1 MSIARV
7 AGIAANISFR
17 TGAPCK
23 ADSLVEF
30 PAAQITAKTSK
41 AKEIETASAKL
52 EMMVEQTA
60 EVEAE

>member
-1 MSIARV
+1 
-7 AGIAANISFR
+7 
-17 TGAPCK
+17 
-23 ADSLVEF
+23 VEF